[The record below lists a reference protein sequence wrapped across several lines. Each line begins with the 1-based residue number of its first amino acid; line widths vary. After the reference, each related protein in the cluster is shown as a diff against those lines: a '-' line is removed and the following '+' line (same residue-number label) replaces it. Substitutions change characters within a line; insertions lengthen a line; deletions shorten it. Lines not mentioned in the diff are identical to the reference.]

1 MGGGNG
7 DDDSDSG
14 ERLSDKLSPSVRG
27 EPLTAVVKIANGKHA
42 FPTKRIARDYLES
55 PSIRMARELY
65 DSPVAKL
72 ARDYAN
78 SPAQQIV
85 KQAALGL
92 GPAFGV
98 AETARMEAMRKMREP
113 TTALTAQ
120 LNAIRPLAIDHAKL
134 ASIGAIIPSIDPKV
148 IAAIQGVQPL
158 KIGPSLANAISQAQ
172 RALEE
177 AMRPLGGIGSA
188 IKQFEEQ
195 QRTVQKSLLASLAGP
210 FGDIAKTSQWA
221 SALSRIDTPDVAK
234 LLGGGLGTVVD
245 DMRGV
250 IAKNFIGSAA
260 LDQAKMSAMLGLTG
274 RFEADFA
281 ATQLKMSALAGISEA
296 FDRRSH
302 FQFDAYHSLFGEWR
316 TRVDLPENFWRDG
329 RVRKRMYREAEVD
342 EGLIVAEPGM
352 ALEIMI
358 ESGLTAG
365 LRSEANAVAVVTLG
379 EVSMTVRS
387 RGTSKDAYVLVGRFE
402 QELRAY
408 VERKLEERFGPDW
421 FKLRASNL
429 IGKAKEIRKAAM
441 ARGEAFAPLVNFTE
455 LGELSGIIQSTKN
468 WDDVFGDVFVE
479 KTEFDHDMQKL
490 IAIRRPTM
498 HIRRIDGVRL
508 VEAICVIQRLSEQI
522 TDDGAWKLAADA
534 DR

>member
-1 MGGGNG
+1 MG
-7 DDDSDSG
+7 DDDDANAKLPG
-14 ERLSDKLSPSVRG
+14 DKRAKISRG
-27 EPLTAVVKIANGKHA
+27 EPLTAVEKIASGRPD
-42 FPTKRIARDYLES
+42 FTTESLARDYLES
-55 PSIRMARELY
+55 PSINMARELY
-65 DSPVAKL
+65 DSPAVKL
-72 ARDYAN
+72 AREYAN
-78 SPAQQIV
+78 SPAQQIA

-92 GPAFGV
+92 GPAFGA
-98 AETARMEAMRKMREP
+98 AEIARMEAMRKMLEP
-113 TTALTAQ
+113 TTALTAKLFTIQ
-120 LNAIRPLAIDHAKL
+120 PLAIDHAKL

-158 KIGPSLANAISQAQ
+158 KIDPSLANAVSHAH

-177 AMRPLGGIGSA
+177 AMGPLGGIGSA

-221 SALSRIDTPDVAK
+221 STLGRLNTPDIAK
-234 LLGGGLGTVVD
+234 LLGGGLGTAVD
-245 DMRGV
+245 DMRNA

-260 LDQAKMSAMLGLTG
+260 LDQAKISAMLGLTG

-281 ATQLKMSALAGISEA
+281 ATQLKMSALAGICEA
-296 FDRRSH
+296 YDRRSH
-302 FQFDAYHSLFGEWR
+302 FQLDAYHALFGEWR
-316 TRVDLPENFWRDG
+316 TRVDLPENFWRDT

-365 LRSEANAVAVVTLG
+365 LRSESNAVAVVTLG

-387 RGTSKDAYVLVGRFE
+387 RGTSRDAYALVGRFE

-408 VERKLEERFGPDW
+408 VERKLEELFGPDW

-441 ARGEAFAPLVNFTE
+441 ARGEAVAPLANFTE

-490 IAIRRPTM
+490 ITVRRPTM
-498 HIRRIDGVRL
+498 HMRRIDGVRL
-508 VEAICVIQRLSEQI
+508 VEVICVMQRLSEQMA
-522 TDDGAWKLAADA
+522 DDGAWKLAAES

>member
-1 MGGGNG
+1 M
-7 DDDSDSG
+7 
-14 ERLSDKLSPSVRG
+14 
-27 EPLTAVVKIANGKHA
+27 
-42 FPTKRIARDYLES
+42 
-55 PSIRMARELY
+55 
-65 DSPVAKL
+65 
-72 ARDYAN
+72 
-78 SPAQQIV
+78 
-85 KQAALGL
+85 
-92 GPAFGV
+92 
-98 AETARMEAMRKMREP
+98 ETMRKVLEP
-113 TTALTAQ
+113 TTALAAK
-120 LNAIRPLAIDHAKL
+120 LNAIQPLAIEHAKL

-158 KIGPSLANAISQAQ
+158 KIDPSLANAVSRAQ
-172 RALEE
+172 RVLEE

-188 IKQFEEQ
+188 INQFEEQ
-195 QRTVQKSLLASLAGP
+195 QRTVQEALLAALAGP
-210 FGDIAKTSQWA
+210 LGGIAKTSQWA
-221 SALSRIDTPDVAK
+221 STISRIHTTDSAK

-245 DMRGV
+245 DMRGA
-250 IAKNFIGSAA
+250 IAKNFFGSAA
-260 LDQAKMSAMLGLTG
+260 RDQAKMSEMLGLTA
-274 RFEADFA
+274 RFEANFV
-281 ATQLKMSALAGISEA
+281 ATQFKMSALAGISEA

-302 FQFDAYHSLFGEWR
+302 FQLDAYHSLFGKWR

-342 EGLIVAEPGM
+342 EGLIIAEPGM

-387 RGTSKDAYVLVGRFE
+387 RGTSKDAYALVGGFE
-402 QELRAY
+402 RELRSY

-441 ARGEAFAPLVNFTE
+441 ARGEVFAPLINFTE

-490 IAIRRPTM
+490 IAARRPTM
-498 HIRRIDGVRL
+498 HMRRIDGVRL
-508 VEAICVIQRLSEQI
+508 VEVVCVIQRLSEQMA
-522 TDDGAWKLAADA
+522 DDGAWKLAADT